1 MSETDVVRL
10 QERTFAR
17 QTAFLPRR
25 RGESRRRIVE
35 ILEVMA
41 VPWLDE
47 FRGEH
52 SGGRGLNRKV
62 EGARRALHI
71 YTLRRDGEGFTNTYI

>member
-1 MSETDVVRL
+1 MRITG
-10 QERTFAR
+10 QIAPR
-17 QTAFLPRR
+17 Q
-25 RGESRRRIVE
+25 
-35 ILEVMA
+35 
-41 VPWLDE
+41 
-47 FRGEH
+47 RGEH